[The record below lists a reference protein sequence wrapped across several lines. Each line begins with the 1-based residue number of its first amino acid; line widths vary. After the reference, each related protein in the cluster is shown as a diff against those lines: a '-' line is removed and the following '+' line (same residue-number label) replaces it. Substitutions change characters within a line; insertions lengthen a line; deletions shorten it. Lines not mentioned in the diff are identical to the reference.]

1 MHSGSLRQETLGYHG
16 FLGRVM
22 QHKKEKLFH
31 YADVKVHKVVFDVS
45 DEQPLVPLSLEE
57 LFQGKPD

>member
-31 YADVKVHKVVFDVS
+31 YADVKVFDVS

-57 LFQGKPD
+57 FFQGKPD